1 MVAGLAADSSIIV
14 PDAKLEGMGIKV
26 IVGEVTNVNA
36 ADKKV
41 TLRDNSTLE
50 YNKLILTT
58 GARSFVPPIEGH
70 DLDHVV
76 CLRGSLDAQQI
87 RSILTKSNPRRMV
100 FVGAGFITMEI
111 ASLLL
116 AADDQLEITVV
127 ELLDRPLPV
136 MLDKDMAD
144 KVSDY
149 VSKKGINLLTGKKV
163 ERLLGESGKVK
174 AVELESGEIL
184 KADVVFIHV
193 GVRPN
198 LELAEKAGLELGRFG
213 IKVNEFQETSDPDIL
228 AGGDCV
234 EKVNFITGKPD
245 AGNLRGP
252 AVMQGRLA
260 AKRLAGYSIPFH
272 GVLNAGGCQ
281 MFDMVVTAT
290 GLTEESAKTNGYETV
305 TAIVESR
312 SKHGMIPGMQLWWIK
327 LVFDKATKK
336 LIGGQIVSN
345 GVGPAREI
353 DAVSAFIMGGK
364 TIEDLTVFTS
374 ACNPD
379 ISSEPSM
386 EPITIAAEQA
396 LQKI

>member
-1 MVAGLAADSSIIV
+1 MAGLAADSSIIV

-26 IVGEVTNVNA
+26 IVGEVTDVNA
-36 ADKKV
+36 AEKKL
-41 TLRDNSTLE
+41 TLGDDRTLE
-50 YNKLILTT
+50 YNKLFLAT
-58 GARSFVPPIEGH
+58 GASSFVPPIEGH
-70 DLDHVV
+70 DLDNVV
-76 CLRGSLDAQQI
+76 CLRGALDAQQI
-87 RSILTKSNPRRMV
+87 RSILTKRNPRRMV

-127 ELLDRPLPV
+127 ELFDRPLPV
-136 MLDKDMAD
+136 MLDKDMGD
-144 KVSDY
+144 KVTDY
-149 VSKKGINLLTGKKV
+149 LSKKGIRLLLGKKV
-163 ERLLGESGKVK
+163 EKLIGEDGQVK
-174 AVELESGEIL
+174 AVKLESGETL
-184 KADVVFIHV
+184 DADVVFIHV

-198 LELAEKAGLELGRFG
+198 LELAEKAGLEKGQFG
-213 IKVNEFQETSDPDIL
+213 IKVNEFQETSDPNIL

-234 EKVNFITGKPD
+234 EKVNFVTGKPEP
-245 AGNLRGP
+245 GCLRGP

-260 AKRLAGYSIPFH
+260 AKRLAGYAIPFP
-272 GVLNAGGCQ
+272 GVLNASGCQ

-290 GLTEESAKTNGYETV
+290 GLTEASAVANGYEPI

-327 LVFDKATKK
+327 LVFDKKTQK

-364 TIEDLTVFTS
+364 TISDLTVFTS

-396 LQKI
+396 LQQV